1 MNLEQLHQLHTQQL
15 ARSFGVANSQEAI
28 KDDRAARALG
38 ESDENKS
45 ETEKAKIEY

>member
-38 ESDENKS
+38 TTDENRS
-45 ETEKAKIEY
+45 ETDKSKVEY